1 MNESAKKTRLH
12 GWHTAQGANM
22 ALFGQYEM
30 PLWYRAG
37 AKSEHL
43 AVITTAG
50 LFDTSHMSSILA
62 SGDDARSLLQHCFSK
77 DLEACLGKQ
86 QTPLN
91 DGRAV
96 YGVFLSEN
104 GHVIDDAIVFQI
116 HQRSYMVV
124 VNSGMGP
131 IISDHLRSHTDGSG
145 GRVDIL
151 DLSDMLGK
159 FDVQGPAAAR
169 ILAEVI
175 VDPDRVFA
183 DLPYFAFKGH
193 FDPDAPPADEV
204 KLLDGTPILLSRT
217 GYTGEFGFEIFVG
230 PDHFVP
236 AWQRI
241 LAAGQNHDLLSCG
254 LAARDSLRAGAVLPL
269 SHQDIGPWPFVNN
282 PWEFA
287 LPYDARRSGFTKSFL
302 GGDALLQQEGKH
314 YTVAFAGNDLRKVTA
329 GDTTAVL
336 DTSDEPIGTVLTCA
350 TDMAIGRHE
359 GRIFSIAS
367 TDKPQGFQPRGLC
380 CGFVKV
386 ERPLQPGTTVR
397 LKDERR
403 SIEVEIVT
411 DIRPARTAR
420 RALAHFYP

>member
-12 GWHTAQGANM
+12 GWHAAQGANM

-37 AKSEHL
+37 AKSEHM
-43 AVITTAG
+43 AVIATAG
-50 LFDTSHMSSILA
+50 LFDTSHMSSIIV
-62 SGDDARSLLQHCFSK
+62 SGEDARSLLQHCFSK
-77 DLEACLGKQ
+77 DLEACLGRQ
-86 QTPLN
+86 QTPLT

-96 YGVFLSEN
+96 YGVFLSDN
-104 GHVIDDAIVFQI
+104 GHVIDDAIVFQS

-124 VNSGMGP
+124 VNSGMGSV
-131 IISDHLRSHTDGSG
+131 ISDHLRSHTGDSG
-145 GRVDIL
+145 GSADIV
-151 DLSDMLGK
+151 DLSDALGK
-159 FDVQGPAAAR
+159 FDVQGPAAAK

-175 VDPDRVFA
+175 IDPGRVFA

-193 FDPDAPPADEV
+193 FDPNAPAADEA

-230 PDHFVP
+230 PDQFVP

-241 LAAGQNHDLLSCG
+241 LSAGQNYDLLPCG

-269 SHQDIGPWPFVNN
+269 SHQDIGPWPFLNN
-282 PWEFA
+282 PWDFA
-287 LPYDARRSGFTKSFL
+287 LPYNAQRSGFTKSFL
-302 GGDALLQQEGKH
+302 GADALLHPEEKD
-314 YTVAFAGNDLRKVTA
+314 YTVAFAGSDLRKVTA
-329 GDTTAVL
+329 GESTTVL
-336 DTSDEPIGTVLTCA
+336 DVNEEPIGTVLTCA

-367 TDKPQGFQPRGLC
+367 PDKPQGFRPRGLC

-386 ERPLQPGTTVR
+386 DRPLQPGTTVR

-403 SIEVEIVT
+403 SIAVEIVT